1 MIVDS
6 NILDWTSVV
15 PSEISLILKSFA
27 RLSTQSIYRKKKN
40 FYLNKIPK
48 KLAKKCDRQ
57 KHPIIS

>member
-27 RLSTQSIYRKKKN
+27 RLPTQSINKRNQISIFK
-40 FYLNKIPK
+40 KIPK
-48 KLAKKCDRQ
+48 K
-57 KHPIIS
+57 I

>member
-27 RLSTQSIYRKKKN
+27 RLSTQSIYRKEQTSILK
-40 FYLNKIPK
+40 KIPK

-57 KHPIIS
+57 KNPIIS